1 MMQFGYRPQLRL
13 QQPQQMQ
20 QQQQMGAVGEVGFDG
35 KMLRKAMARKTVD
48 FNASFTRHLE
58 NRIWQRDYRDAPA
71 LQADPL
77 YAQQLPPPQGM
88 LDNPISF
95 IMTKFIRAALNKD
108 PRPIFCVSWTPDG
121 RRLITGASSGEF
133 TLWNG
138 LTFNFETILQAHTS
152 SVRSMIWSH
161 NEQWMLSGDDKGYIK
176 YWQTNMN
183 NVQMYQGHL
192 EAIRGLSFAPSD
204 SKFASCSD
212 DRTVRIFD
220 FVTCKEESI
229 LQGHGSD
236 VKCVDW
242 HPYKGLVISGSKD
255 SQQPIILW
263 DVKSAKKITTLH
275 AHKNTCTDL
284 KWNRFNGNWL
294 ISSSR
299 DHLCKLF
306 DLRNLKEEVQIFRG
320 HRKDAC
326 TLAWHPIHE
335 KLFVS
340 GGGDG
345 SMFFWLCGSD
355 KELGALEDAHE
366 SIIWDVTWHPLGHML
381 VSGSNDRSTRFWTRN
396 RPGDTV
402 ADKSDELFVPK
413 IEKVTGIIFKNVDM
427 QEFERSTEDGLIHLP
442 GLGMEKNPDDQMTND
457 FGFAEPDN
465 ERNEKAAV
473 KPHSAHHHHHHHHH
487 HHRTPKKE
495 GMIPG
500 LDFDDEESRRRK
512 APYSKPIPKDFEKAW
527 KSNKPIIQSGNNSAS
542 YDDSMGT
549 KSFGANIKGGQS
561 SVRPLMNISAQPL
574 MQPMAL
580 MDLKPK
586 TSSLSQNKDFDKKG
600 NYQN

>member
-1 MMQFGYRPQLRL
+1 
-13 QQPQQMQ
+13 
-20 QQQQMGAVGEVGFDG
+20 MGMTMGEVGFDG

-58 NRIWQRDYRDAPA
+58 NRIWQRDYRDMHA

-192 EAIRGLSFAPSD
+192 EAIRGLSFSPTD

-255 SQQPIILW
+255 SQQPIIMW
-263 DVKSAKKITTLH
+263 DVKNAKKITTLH

-326 TLAWHPIHE
+326 TLAWHPICE

-345 SMFFWLCGSD
+345 SMFFWQCGSE
-355 KELGALEDAHE
+355 KELGALDDAHE

-381 VSGSNDRSTRFWTRN
+381 VSGSNDRSTRFWTRS

-402 ADKSDELFVPK
+402 ADKSNDELFVPK

-427 QEFERSTEDGLIHLP
+427 QEYEKSADDGLIHLP
-442 GLGMEKNPDDQMTND
+442 GLGMEKDADDATVMDVYND
-457 FGFAEPDN
+457 DDNDVGLN
-465 ERNEKAAV
+465 ERGMQRNDVHVKA
-473 KPHSAHHHHHHHHH
+473 HSM
-487 HHRTPKKE
+487 PSKKE
-495 GMIPG
+495 STIPG

-527 KSNKPIIQSGNNSAS
+527 KSNKPINQPVGGDHGRSSS
-542 YDDSMGT
+542 YDDSS
-549 KSFGANIKGGQS
+549 KSFAANLKIGGPA
-561 SVRPLMNISAQPL
+561 SVQPLMNISAQL
-574 MQPMAL
+574 HKHNANQPMAL

-586 TSSLSQNKDFDKKG
+586 SAPIGSKSDFDKKG
-600 NYQN
+600 NYQT